1 MKTTKK
7 ENLSLE
13 IGGGAGQRL
22 KIKFVFISVLSKN
35 SILFVTKCISPHNEG
50 G

>member
-22 KIKFVFISVLSKN
+22 KIKFVFISVLSKKHF
-35 SILFVTKCISPHNEG
+35 ICDKMYKPTQ
-50 G
+50 